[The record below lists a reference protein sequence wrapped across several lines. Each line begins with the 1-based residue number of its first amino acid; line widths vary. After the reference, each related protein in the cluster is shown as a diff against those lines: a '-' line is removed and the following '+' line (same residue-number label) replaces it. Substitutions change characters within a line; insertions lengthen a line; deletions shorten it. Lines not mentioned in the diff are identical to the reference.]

1 MATDLASRRHW
12 IFDLDGTLTVPAHD
26 FDEIRR
32 MFGLPEGRGILES
45 LDAMPPARS
54 KVLRAQL
61 DDFEYELAA
70 ASTVAEG
77 AAALLET
84 LARADARKGIVTRN
98 SLRNLERTL
107 EAIGLADHFALDDVI
122 TRDCP
127 HSRPKPRPDGILRLL
142 ETWEADANSSVM
154 VGNHPIDVEAGRA
167 AGAATVLVAA
177 GVARTEADLTVANL
191 GELVLVLTRGD
202 ENTTPRGDHR

>member
-1 MATDLASRRHW
+1 MPIDLASRWHW

-45 LDAMPPARS
+45 LDALPPARAE
-54 KVLRAQL
+54 VLRAGL
-61 DDFEYELAA
+61 DEYEYELAA
-70 ASTVAEG
+70 ASVVAEG

-84 LARADARKGIVTRN
+84 LAGADVRTGIVTRN
-98 SLRNLERTL
+98 SLRNVECTL
-107 EAIGLADHFALDDVI
+107 VAIGLADHFALDYVV

-127 HSRPKPRPDGILRLL
+127 RSRPKPHPDGILYLL
-142 ETWEADANSSVM
+142 ESWGADARSAVM
-154 VGNHPIDVEAGRA
+154 VGNHVIDVEAGRA

-177 GVARTEADLTVANL
+177 SDEPPTADLTVESL
-191 GELVLVLTRGD
+191 GDLVAMLTNGGGAVSARS
-202 ENTTPRGDHR
+202 TFR